1 MESKIREAISKI
13 KKICYNSDESA
24 GSLDFK
30 SKADNNFEEGKNMAK
45 KIMYI
50 CLLLLLIV
58 LTSCNSNTVRKVQD
72 STENS
77 TASTDFTNSTEQ
89 TDIKKIEVVLDN
101 EKVIIK
107 KPEIY
112 VGKYEGILPSASGTG
127 MKITLNLNENMQY
140 TMNIEYL
147 ALSEIFEKS
156 GSFIWDED
164 KKIISLIENEGYYF
178 LVEENFIE
186 KLDIKGNR
194 IYSKNNYLLNRIE

>member
-13 KKICYNSDESA
+13 KKICYNFYESA
-24 GSLDFK
+24 GSLNFK
-30 SKADNNFEEGKNMAK
+30 LKADNNFEEGKNMAK

-58 LTSCNSNTVRKVQD
+58 LTSCTSNTVVPVQD
-72 STENS
+72 NTEN
-77 TASTDFTNSTEQ
+77 TTIQTEEKD
-89 TDIKKIEVVLDN
+89 T
-101 EKVIIK
+101 EKVEVILENKEIIIIK

-112 VGKYEGILPSASGTG
+112 VGTYEGILPSASGTG

-147 ALSEIFEKS
+147 ALNEIFEKS
-156 GSFIWDED
+156 GSFIWDEN
-164 KKIISLIENEGYYF
+164 KKIVSLIENEGYYF
-178 LVEENFIE
+178 LIEENFIE
-186 KLDIKGNR
+186 KLDIKGKR